1 MTHPVISF
9 IGAGN
14 MGGSL
19 IGGLINDGHPSNKI
33 WAADPSEDNLRHL
46 RDKFNVQTTTDN
58 QRAVQA
64 ADVVIFAIKPQ
75 VFPTIATPLA
85 NDIKQRHAL
94 VISIAAGVRESS
106 IQQWL
111 GNNSIPIVRT
121 MPNTPALIGCGATA
135 LFANSFV
142 TAEQRNQ
149 AESIMRAVGIT
160 VWLQEEKMMDAV
172 TALSGSGPAYFFR
185 FMECMEHVG
194 EELGL
199 PADITHLLTLQT
211 ALGAAKMAIESG
223 SPLAELRRNVTS
235 PGGTT
240 EKALNVFEEKQLQLL
255 VKQALSAA
263 KSRSEELSGEK
274 H

>member
-1 MTHPVISF
+1 MTHPVITF

-19 IGGLINDGHPSNKI
+19 IGGLINDGHPSDKI
-33 WAADPSEDNLRHL
+33 WAADPSDEKLTQLSNRFHIH
-46 RDKFNVQTTTDN
+46 TTTDN

-64 ADVVIFAIKPQ
+64 ADVVIFAVKPQ
-75 VFPTIATPLA
+75 IFPSIATPLA
-85 NDIKQRHAL
+85 NDIKKRHSL
-94 VISIAAGVRESS
+94 VLSIAAGVREAS

-111 GNNSIPIVRT
+111 GGEAPIVRT

-135 LFANSFV
+135 LFANRFV
-142 TAEQRNQ
+142 TTTQRNQ
-149 AESIMRAVGIT
+149 AESIMRAVGIA
-160 VWLQEEKMMDAV
+160 VWLPEENMMDAV
-172 TALSGSGPAYFFR
+172 TALSGSGPAYFFH
-185 FMECMEHVG
+185 FMECMEQVG
-194 EELGL
+194 LEMGL

-223 SPLAELRRNVTS
+223 APLAELRRNVTS

-240 EKALNVFEEKQLQLL
+240 EKALMVFDENQLPQL
-255 VKQALSAA
+255 VKHALHAA
-263 KSRSEELSGEK
+263 KLRSEELSGDK

>member
-1 MTHPVISF
+1 MTHPVITF

-19 IGGLINDGHPSNKI
+19 IGGLINDGHPSDKI
-33 WAADPSEDNLRHL
+33 WAADPSAKKLAQLRET
-46 RDKFNVQTTTDN
+46 FNIQTTTDN

-64 ADVVIFAIKPQ
+64 ADVLIFAVKPQ
-75 VFPTIATPLA
+75 LFEKIAAPLA
-85 NDIKQRHAL
+85 NDIKQRHSL

-106 IQQWL
+106 IQHWL
-111 GNNSIPIVRT
+111 GGNIPIVRT

-142 TAEQRNQ
+142 SAEQRNQ
-149 AESIMRAVGIT
+149 AESIMRAVGVT
-160 VWLQEEKMMDAV
+160 VWLTEEKMMDAV
-172 TALSGSGPAYFFR
+172 TALSGSGPAYFFH
-185 FMECMEHVG
+185 FMECMEQVG
-194 EELGL
+194 QELGL

-223 SPLAELRRNVTS
+223 APLAELRRNVTS

-240 EKALNVFEEKQLQLL
+240 EKALMVFEEKQLRLL
-255 VKQALSAA
+255 VKQALTAA
-263 KSRSEELSGEK
+263 KLRSEELSGDK

>member
-1 MTHPVISF
+1 MTHPVITF

-14 MGGSL
+14 MGSSL
-19 IGGLINDGHPSNKI
+19 ISGLINDGHPSDKI
-33 WAADPSEDNLRHL
+33 WAADPSEEKLTHL
-46 RDKFNVQTTTDN
+46 RETFHIHTTTDN
-58 QRAVQA
+58 HRAAQA
-64 ADVVIFAIKPQ
+64 ADVIIFAVKPQ
-75 VFPTIATPLA
+75 VFANIATALA
-85 NDIKQRHAL
+85 NDIKQRRSL

-111 GNNSIPIVRT
+111 GGGTIPIVRT

-135 LFANSFV
+135 LFANAYV
-142 TAEQRNQ
+142 NTTQRNQ

-160 VWLQEEKMMDAV
+160 VWLTDEKMMDAV
-172 TALSGSGPAYFFR
+172 TALSGSGPAYFFH

-194 EELGL
+194 QELGL

-223 SPLAELRRNVTS
+223 SSLAELRRNVTS

-240 EKALNVFEEKQLQLL
+240 EKALRVFEEKELHLL
-255 VKQALSAA
+255 VKQALHAA
-263 KSRSEELSGEK
+263 KLRSEELSGE
-274 H
+274 